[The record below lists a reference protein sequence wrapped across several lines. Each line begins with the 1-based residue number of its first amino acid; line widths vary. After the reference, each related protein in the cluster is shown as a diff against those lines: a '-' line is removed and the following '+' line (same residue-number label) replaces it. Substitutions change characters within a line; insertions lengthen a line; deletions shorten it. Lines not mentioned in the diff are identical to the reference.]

1 MTGQIPLSLSPVVGE
16 VAGRPGWLDV
26 AMIRHRAT
34 ERAVLVS
41 PDGNTRRAVWLP
53 LSQVEVTCRETDE
66 LQMTGGV
73 PVIVT
78 MPDWLA
84 RERGLK

>member
-1 MTGQIPLSLSPVVGE
+1 MTGPLSLSPIVGE

-26 AMIRHRAT
+26 AMIHHPT
-34 ERAVLVS
+34 PKKRAVLVS
-41 PDGNTRRAVWLP
+41 TDGNRQRAIWLP

-78 MPDWLA
+78 MPEWLA

>member
-1 MTGQIPLSLSPVVGE
+1 MTGPLSLSPIVGE
-16 VAGRPGWLDV
+16 VAGRPGWVDV
-26 AMIRHRAT
+26 AMVRHRT
-34 ERAVLVS
+34 TDRAVLVS
-41 PDGNTRRAVWLP
+41 TDGNERRAVWLP
-53 LSQVEVTCRETDE
+53 LSQVEVACRETDE

-78 MPDWLA
+78 MPEWLA